1 MIKETINK
9 INHCRHVKETEHIKS
24 LYKGIKDDD
33 PEALKIQIQLRD
45 KIKKIRQ
52 KSEKI

>member
-9 INHCRHVKETEHIKS
+9 INRCKQAKETEHIKS
-24 LYKGIKDDD
+24 LYKGISDDD

-45 KIKKIRQ
+45 KIKKLRQ
-52 KSEKI
+52 SEKI